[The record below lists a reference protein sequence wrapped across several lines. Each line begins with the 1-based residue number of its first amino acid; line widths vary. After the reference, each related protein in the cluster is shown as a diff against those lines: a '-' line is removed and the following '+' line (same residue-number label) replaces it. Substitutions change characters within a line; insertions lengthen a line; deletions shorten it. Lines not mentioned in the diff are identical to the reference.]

1 MAASTFRAVA
11 QLLRSTSE
19 ACGKHVFCTQR
30 TIWTLNLHNLLV
42 VFSTAAPRDSALLLH
57 VSVFSAMT
65 EDPEM
70 TYICVN
76 CTMYIYWLILQ
87 AWFQWANFSK
97 IWNVFFFVSF
107 QFLTCKVFTFI
118 CPFAIRSHH
127 GKAIDRDRLVR
138 TARPP
143 CCHGFGVSFL
153 PRGRS
158 KAGVNCE
165 KDDTC
170 ETMWNNAK
178 QCETTCSNICKEH
191 TDHFIM
197 MVCSTRLWI

>member
-1 MAASTFRAVA
+1 VAASTFRAVA

-19 ACGKHVFCTQR
+19 ACGKHLFCTQR

-97 IWNVFFFVSF
+97 IWNVFFFCFVSIF
-107 QFLTCKVFTFI
+107 DLQSLHVHLPICHSFTSRQSDWQRQI
-118 CPFAIRSHH
+118 GPH
-127 GKAIDRDRLVR
+127 GPAAMLSRIWSLFSAKRQEQS
-138 TARPP
+138 
-143 CCHGFGVSFL
+143 G
-153 PRGRS
+153 S
-158 KAGVNCE
+158 KLWKRWHMWNNV
-165 KDDTC
+165 KQC
-170 ETMWNNAK
+170 ETMWNNL
-178 QCETTCSNICKEH
+178 Q
-191 TDHFIM
+191 
-197 MVCSTRLWI
+197 